1 MEFDMY
7 KETSID
13 HGSSSDTVPR
23 AEGSLEG
30 PNLFLRKKAS
40 FSYTS
45 MKWLSKQIYFSKM
58 NYTIE
63 TEFSYK
69 TKV

>member
-30 PNLFLRKKAS
+30 PNLFLRMTLFREQKVLLKDLTSS
-40 FSYTS
+40 FERRHHF
-45 MKWLSKQIYFSKM
+45 LIQA
-58 NYTIE
+58 
-63 TEFSYK
+63 
-69 TKV
+69 